1 VLAELRMV
9 ALPAERTAK
18 SMRLFHIPTLHEVM
32 RKGSLEPVRKVP
44 LQVDTLQSSRADMP

>member
-1 VLAELRMV
+1 MV
-9 ALPAERTAK
+9 ALLAERTAK

-44 LQVDTLQSSRADMP
+44 LQVDTLQSARADMP